1 MHERGG
7 STMHEITRI
16 TIELEQ
22 PIKTTD
28 VEQFRRW
35 LTGYIKPLSPMP
47 EIYFVTR
54 EGGENGQ
61 A

>member
-1 MHERGG
+1 M
-7 STMHEITRI
+7 TEITRI

-28 VEQFRRW
+28 VDQFRRW
-35 LTGYIKPLSPMP
+35 LTGYIKPLSEAP
-47 EIYFVTR
+47 EIFFVTR

-61 A
+61 T